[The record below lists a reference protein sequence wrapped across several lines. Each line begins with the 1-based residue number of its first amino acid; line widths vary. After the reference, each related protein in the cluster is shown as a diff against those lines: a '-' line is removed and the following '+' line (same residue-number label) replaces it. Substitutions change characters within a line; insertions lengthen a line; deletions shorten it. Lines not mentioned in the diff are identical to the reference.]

1 MKNLSI
7 CLGIIIFLIGCAAP
21 LSVVRMPE
29 AAIDSSDKKLVLL
42 NFNTGLD
49 SLLIEALE
57 NRGFKIK
64 KFSGATE
71 LQKVL
76 SKPPEEIR
84 KISGANYGLYSYPG
98 SVGDACMRNTSIKK
112 YTNYTIKIRDLRTDK
127 IILTVSKGG
136 WPIKCAPNQ
145 PFVKQPLFID
155 LAAELNKE
163 WH

>member
-7 CLGIIIFLIGCAAP
+7 CLGIIIFLIGCAGAFLAD

-98 SVGDACMRNTSIKK
+98 SVGSFCMRNTSLKK

-127 IILTVSKGG
+127 VILTIEKGG
-136 WPIKCAPNQ
+136 WPQTCTGHRG
-145 PFVKQPLFID
+145 PLFD
-155 LAAELNKE
+155 SLAAALIKE